1 MRLPS
6 LPAKS
11 CNRFG
16 RRQTT
21 SAQVEQ
27 SLPPLGTGPA
37 EWGSEARAAL
47 HSDSKRL
54 CKPSSCGGMPLWDS
68 QHPNPAPGGK
78 MPGTVHTLFGVSLQA
93 QLWTLATC
101 LHLRFQTSRRE
112 LRVLLSNSE
121 DLFPFPPSLVA
132 AACLPQDKRAQQRT
146 QTDHCLHFRVSH
158 PRRVSGPCPGAT
170 ADPGM
175 GGNTVGA
182 LRTAGITLLPCK
194 PEALN
199 LLKIPPLKVTCRSSS
214 FTNTMRPPVNVS
226 RVTTT

>member
-1 MRLPS
+1 MWLPS
-6 LPAKS
+6 LPMKS

-27 SLPPLGTGPA
+27 SLPHLGAGPA

-54 CKPSSCGGMPLWDS
+54 CKPSSCGGGSPLWDS

-78 MPGTVHTLFGVSLQA
+78 CLAQCTPSFGGSLQA

-112 LRVLLSNSE
+112 LRALLSNPE
-121 DLFPFPPSLVA
+121 DLFPFPPSLAA
-132 AACLPQDKRAQQRT
+132 AACLPQDEPAQQRT
-146 QTDHCLHFRVSH
+146 QTDHHPHFRASH
-158 PRRVSGPCPGAT
+158 PRLVSGPCLGAT
-170 ADPGM
+170 ADPGSR
-175 GGNTVGA
+175 G
-182 LRTAGITLLPCK
+182 TLSVP
-194 PEALN
+194 
-199 LLKIPPLKVTCRSSS
+199 
-214 FTNTMRPPVNVS
+214 
-226 RVTTT
+226 